1 MSLFHNFTVVY
12 QHNNKPREEVARHF
26 GLLIGKLFSL
36 SITIKHIF
44 SEVTCYSSSDF
55 NFTFTTLGAQGPT
68 GPTDTS
74 GYQGTTLQ
82 GRVRL
87 DNGIQIWQVPM
98 TGSYVIEAWGAS
110 GAQGEGE
117 KEERPGGKGAYM
129 KGTFNLTRGKLL
141 KILVGQAGS
150 IENVGVPLL
159 PGGGGGGT
167 FITFSSKKALL
178 VAGGGGGGGAKI
190 GNSHDG
196 DPGQITEE
204 GSQSGGSNGTGGT
217 ILRNGSSSDSFEAG
231 AGGGLIG
238 DGENAVLAKGGK
250 SFVNGGEGG
259 DSFSR
264 RKGGFGG
271 GGGAFRFPGAGGGYS
286 GGGVL
291 ENQGQTIAGGGG
303 SFNNGRNPIKKEGVK
318 EGDGKV
324 VITLVDPR
332 LQ

>member
-1 MSLFHNFTVVY
+1 
-12 QHNNKPREEVARHF
+12 
-26 GLLIGKLFSL
+26 
-36 SITIKHIF
+36 
-44 SEVTCYSSSDF
+44 
-55 NFTFTTLGAQGPT
+55 
-68 GPTDTS
+68 
-74 GYQGTTLQ
+74 
-82 GRVRL
+82 
-87 DNGIQIWQVPM
+87 M

-110 GAQGEGE
+110 GAKGRGVNEA
-117 KEERPGGKGAYM
+117 RPGGKGAYM
-129 KGTFNLTRGKLL
+129 KGTFSLTRGTLL
-141 KILVGQAGS
+141 KILVGQTGS
-150 IENVGVPLL
+150 TGNDGLLL

-167 FITFSSKKALL
+167 FITFSTNTALI

-190 GNSHDG
+190 ENSHDG

-217 ILRNGSSSDSFEAG
+217 ILRNGSSSISFQAG

-238 DGENAVLAKGGK
+238 DGEDTIVAYGGK
-250 SFVNGGEGG
+250 SFANGGKGG
-259 DSFSR
+259 DSYIGG
-264 RKGGFGG
+264 KGGFGG
-271 GGGAFRFPGAGGGYS
+271 GGGAYHFPGAGGGYS

-324 VITLVDPR
+324 VITLVDHE